1 MRNAS
6 LFHRVVLL
14 SLVAAVGFPAS
25 PAIAA
30 GGPGQW
36 SRVTALRPDT
46 PVIVTFV
53 EPSVPPRPG
62 MDGEKVV
69 ECWFV
74 RAGVDD
80 LVLYLDG
87 RIVTIPRERVVK
99 VAVVTER
106 RPWYAIPLIVAAVA
120 GGVVLCVGTL
130 LALAEAGSG
139 GWLSGDD
146 SEDGWLTIFV
156 LPVTMG
162 VWAYRK
168 TDNAKR
174 SVKVIYRAPR
184 PVAQAGL

>member
-1 MRNAS
+1 MRTAS
-6 LFHRVVLL
+6 LFHRVVLWF
-14 SLVAAVGFPAS
+14 LVAAVGFPAS
-25 PAIAA
+25 PATAA
-30 GGPGQW
+30 GGPGRW

-62 MDGEKVV
+62 MDGEKGV

-87 RIVTIPRERVVK
+87 RIVTIPRERVVT
-99 VAVVTER
+99 VGVVKER
-106 RPWYAIPLIVAAVA
+106 RPWYAIPLTVAAVA
-120 GGVVLCVGTL
+120 GGVALSIGML
-130 LALAEAGSG
+130 LALAEPASG
-139 GWLSGDD
+139 GAQAVDD
-146 SEDGWLTIFV
+146 SEYGWLTIFV

-174 SVKVIYRAPR
+174 SVKVIYRAP
-184 PVAQAGL
+184 VI